1 MLVFEFLLLLREIAV
16 LFSTAIASYTDL
28 RTGLIYDKLT
38 YPMIALGAILNIYVG
53 IFANFM
59 DMAIYFAV
67 ALAVFAVCYLLYYTG
82 KIGGGDVKLFVGI
95 SLLLPYLP
103 GHSYP
108 FILLVVF
115 VSAIVAIAA
124 LSIYYVPK
132 YFARGIDFP
141 LNKQGIFNASLFA
154 MFFALY
160 FALLFQL
167 GFVHFQLIAILIAV
181 VIFALLFIAF
191 EKGIRKEFFLKEI
204 AISKFEE
211 DEIVAWDF
219 LSNEQ
224 KEKIGKALNLRGKR
238 VFEKKEIEKLK
249 RLKIAKL
256 PVYRNL
262 PKFAPFVFIAVLVII
277 ALPDLF
283 VGFLIA

>member
-1 MLVFEFLLLLREIAV
+1 MIDIFLLREAAV
-16 LFSTAIASYTDL
+16 LLGTLIASYTDL

-38 YPMIALGAILNIYVG
+38 YPMIALGIALNIYIGV
-53 IFANFM
+53 FANFM
-59 DMAIYFAV
+59 DMANYFAV
-67 ALAVFAVCYLLYYTG
+67 ALAVFAICYLLYYTG

-103 GHSYP
+103 GHNYP

-115 VSAIVAIAA
+115 VSAILAIAA
-124 LSIYYVPK
+124 LSLYYVPK
-132 YFARGIDFP
+132 YFARGVDFA
-141 LNKQGIFNASLFA
+141 LNKQGIFNSSLFA
-154 MFFALY
+154 VFFALY
-160 FALLFQL
+160 FSLLLQLQFIQVQFIALL
-167 GFVHFQLIAILIAV
+167 AAV
-181 VIFALLFIAF
+181 VVFALLFIAF

-204 AISKFEE
+204 AIGKFEE

-219 LSNEQ
+219 LDGKM
-224 KEKIGKALNLRGKR
+224 KEKISKGLKLHGKR

-249 RLKIAKL
+249 KMKIAKL

-262 PKFAPFVFIAVLVII
+262 PKFAPFVFAAVIIII

-283 VGFLIA
+283 IGFGIF

>member
-1 MLVFEFLLLLREIAV
+1 MPYLLLLREVAV

-38 YPMIALGAILNIYVG
+38 YPMIALGIIFNVYAGFVAG
-53 IFANFM
+53 IAGMMN
-59 DMAIYFAV
+59 YFAV

-82 KIGGGDVKLFVGI
+82 KLGGGDVKLFVGI

-103 GHSYP
+103 NHNYP
-108 FILLVVF
+108 FILLIVF
-115 VSAIVAIAA
+115 VSAIIAIAA

-132 YFARGIDFP
+132 YFARGIDFA

-154 MFFALY
+154 VFFALY

-167 GFVHFQLIAILIAV
+167 KFLQMQFVAVLGVV
-181 VIFALLFIAF
+181 VICALLFIAF

-204 AISKFEE
+204 PIGKFEE

-224 KEKIGKALNLRGKR
+224 KERLGRALNLRGKR

-249 RLKIAKL
+249 KLKIAKL

-262 PKFAPFVFIAVLVII
+262 PKFAPFVFAAVIVII

-283 VGFLIA
+283 AGIFI

>member
-1 MLVFEFLLLLREIAV
+1 MPYLLLLREAAV

-38 YPMIALGAILNIYVG
+38 YPMIALGALLNIYVG
-53 IFANFM
+53 VFANFM
-59 DMAIYFAV
+59 DTINYFAV

-103 GHSYP
+103 NHNYP

-115 VSAIVAIAA
+115 VSAIIAIAA

-132 YFARGIDFP
+132 YFGRGVDFA

-154 MFFALY
+154 VFFALY

-167 GFVHFQLIAILIAV
+167 KFLQMQFVAVLAV
-181 VIFALLFIAF
+181 VVVCALLFIAF

-204 AISKFEE
+204 AIGKFEE

-219 LSNEQ
+219 LSNGQ
-224 KEKIGKALNLRGKR
+224 KEKLGRALNLRGKR

-262 PKFAPFVFIAVLVII
+262 PKFAPFVFAAVIVII

-283 VGFLIA
+283 RGFGIL

>member
-1 MLVFEFLLLLREIAV
+1 MVFEFLLLLREIAV

-38 YPMIALGAILNIYVG
+38 YPMIALGVLLNIYVG
-53 IFANFM
+53 VFANFM
-59 DMAIYFAV
+59 DMTIYFV
-67 ALAVFAVCYLLYYTG
+67 IALAVFAVCYLLYYTG
-82 KIGGGDVKLFVGI
+82 KLGGGDVKLFVGI

-103 GHSYP
+103 NHSYP

-115 VSAIVAIAA
+115 VSAIIAIAA

-132 YFARGIDFP
+132 YFVRGIDFA

-167 GFVHFQLIAILIAV
+167 GFVQMQLIAVLIAV

-204 AISKFEE
+204 AIGKFEE

-219 LSNEQ
+219 LSHEQ
-224 KEKIGKALNLRGKR
+224 KEKLGRALNLRGKR

-249 RLKIAKL
+249 KLKIAKL

-262 PKFAPFVFIAVLVII
+262 PKFAPFVFVAAVVII

-283 VGFLIA
+283 SGFLIV

>member
-1 MLVFEFLLLLREIAV
+1 MVFEFLLLLREIAV
-16 LFSTAIASYTDL
+16 LSSTAIASYTDL

-38 YPMIALGAILNIYVG
+38 YPMIALGIALNVYAGV
-53 IFANFM
+53 FASLM
-59 DMAIYFAV
+59 DMMNYFAV
-67 ALAVFAVCYLLYYTG
+67 ALAVFAICYLLYYTG

-103 GHSYP
+103 GHNYP

-115 VSAIVAIAA
+115 VSAIIAIAA
-124 LSIYYVPK
+124 LSLYYVPK
-132 YFARGIDFP
+132 YFAGGIDFA
-141 LNKQGIFNASLFA
+141 LNRQGIFNASLFA
-154 MFFALY
+154 AFFALY

-167 GFVHFQLIAILIAV
+167 KFLQMQFIALLAV
-181 VIFALLFIAF
+181 VVVCALLFIAF

-204 AISKFEE
+204 PISKFEE

-219 LSNEQ
+219 LDEKLRQGINEHL
-224 KEKIGKALNLRGKR
+224 KLHGKR
-238 VFEKKEIEKLK
+238 VFEKREIEELK
-249 RLKIAKL
+249 KMKIKKL

-262 PKFAPFVFIAVLVII
+262 PKFAPFVFAAVIVII

-283 VGFLIA
+283 AGFGIF

>member
-1 MLVFEFLLLLREIAV
+1 MPFLLLLREAAV

-38 YPMIALGAILNIYVG
+38 YPMIALGALLNIYIGV
-53 IFANFM
+53 FANFM
-59 DMAIYFAV
+59 DMANYFAV
-67 ALAVFAVCYLLYYTG
+67 ALAVFAICYLLYYTG

-103 GHSYP
+103 GHNYP

-115 VSAIVAIAA
+115 VSAIIAIAA
-124 LSIYYVPK
+124 LSLYYVPK
-132 YFARGIDFP
+132 YFARGADFA
-141 LNKQGIFNASLFA
+141 LNKQGIFNSSLFA
-154 MFFALY
+154 VFFALY
-160 FALLFQL
+160 FSLLLQLQFIQVQFVALL
-167 GFVHFQLIAILIAV
+167 AAV
-181 VIFALLFIAF
+181 VVFALLFIAF

-204 AISKFEE
+204 PIGKFEE

-219 LSNEQ
+219 LDERLKQKINESL
-224 KEKIGKALNLRGKR
+224 KLHGKR
-238 VFEKKEIEKLK
+238 VFEKREIEKLK
-249 RLKIAKL
+249 KLKIARL

-262 PKFAPFVFIAVLVII
+262 PKFAPFVFAAVIVII

-283 VGFLIA
+283 AGFGIF